1 MEFAPRDLPRK
12 ELRIRG
18 TRVILDWKNMENP
31 SKKNSGSIGEYDWIK
46 GKGGKHVIYR
56 YQGIGQVFCKTSATK
71 SEDQPRKRKTV
82 HQLVAV

>member
-18 TRVILDWKNMENP
+18 TRVILDWKNMENL
-31 SKKNSGSIGEYDWIK
+31 SKINSGSIGEYDWIK

-56 YQGIGQVFCKTSATK
+56 YQGIAQVFCKTSATK
-71 SEDQPRKRKTV
+71 SENQP
-82 HQLVAV
+82 